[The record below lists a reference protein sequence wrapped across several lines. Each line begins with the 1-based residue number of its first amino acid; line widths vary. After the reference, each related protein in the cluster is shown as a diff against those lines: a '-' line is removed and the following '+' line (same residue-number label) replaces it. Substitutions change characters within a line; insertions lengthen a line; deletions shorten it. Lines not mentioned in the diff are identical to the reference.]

1 MQPSKK
7 QLELEQSIFSIS
19 GYNKLSRN
27 NKLREKGRESETPY
41 ARNMIEAGLDAL
53 TKALKLYVE
62 QSMTGKAGVK
72 AIAAKYIAQFPDLD
86 VVSFIAFK
94 VIIDNTSLEKPTT
107 TIAINIGQMLEDEMR
122 YTIFEQLDPKYFKN
136 IKRHTRDTNHT
147 GYKKNMVRTHMSKK
161 GIEFET
167 WKKEDKLKVGLV
179 LIDLVMVNVGMVK
192 LINRE

>member
-1 MQPSKK
+1 MNPSKK

-62 QSMTGKAGVK
+62 KAMTGQAGVRSV
-72 AIAAKYIAQFPDLD
+72 AAKYIAQFPDLD

-94 VIIDNTSLEKPTT
+94 VIIDNTSL
-107 TIAINIGQMLEDEMR
+107 
-122 YTIFEQLDPKYFKN
+122 
-136 IKRHTRDTNHT
+136 
-147 GYKKNMVRTHMSKK
+147 
-161 GIEFET
+161 
-167 WKKEDKLKVGLV
+167 
-179 LIDLVMVNVGMVK
+179 
-192 LINRE
+192 